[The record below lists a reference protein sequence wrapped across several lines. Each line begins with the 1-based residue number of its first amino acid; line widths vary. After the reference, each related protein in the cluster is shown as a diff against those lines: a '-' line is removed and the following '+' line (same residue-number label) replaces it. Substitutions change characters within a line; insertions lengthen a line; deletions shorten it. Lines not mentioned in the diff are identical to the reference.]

1 MKVKT
6 SIADHHADAGGHREP
21 EHGGGGGGGD
31 EVLQYSFEVTSLASY
46 GQMVYKKCKKKIVCA
61 GWLCAFKDLDGLSP
75 ITCLGWVFFG
85 SEVNILGQKLYIWMS
100 HHSLAVLRQWIWH
113 LKP

>member
-46 GQMVYKKCKKKIVCA
+46 GQMVYKKCKKNCVCRLA
-61 GWLCAFKDLDGLSP
+61 MCLQRFGRI
-75 ITCLGWVFFG
+75 ITYNV
-85 SEVNILGQKLYIWMS
+85 SWMS
-100 HHSLAVLRQWIWH
+100 FFRFRSQYFGPEIVYMNVSS
-113 LKP
+113 

>member
-46 GQMVYKKCKKKIVCA
+46 GQMVYKKCKKK
-61 GWLCAFKDLDGLSP
+61 LCVQVGYVPSK
-75 ITCLGWVFFG
+75 
-85 SEVNILGQKLYIWMS
+85 IWTDY
-100 HHSLAVLRQWIWH
+100 HQ
-113 LKP
+113 